1 MENLVKRKF
10 KEKSR
15 IPSKKYSM
23 MKIYHNP
30 RCRKSRETL
39 KLIEESGNDFQI
51 INYLENTP
59 SEDELKEIIS
69 KLNIPAEN
77 LLRKGESI
85 FKDNFKGKILSENE
99 WIQVMVKNPK
109 LIERPIIIKDEKAV
123 IGRPPQNVIKLL

>member
-1 MENLVKRKF
+1 M
-10 KEKSR
+10 
-15 IPSKKYSM
+15 I
-23 MKIYHNP
+23 KIYHNP
-30 RCRKSRETL
+30 RCRKSREVL

-109 LIERPIIIKDEKAV
+109 LIERPIVIKDDKAV
-123 IGRPPQNVIKLL
+123 LGRPPKNVNILI

>member
-1 MENLVKRKF
+1 
-10 KEKSR
+10 
-15 IPSKKYSM
+15 

-39 KLIEESGNDFQI
+39 QIIEASGNKVEI

-59 SEDELKEIIS
+59 SEDELQNIVN

-85 FKDNFKGKILSENE
+85 FKENFKGKKLSENE

-109 LIERPIIIKDEKAV
+109 LIERPIVVRGNKA
-123 IGRPPQNVIKLL
+123 ILGRPPQNVKELL

>member
-1 MENLVKRKF
+1 
-10 KEKSR
+10 
-15 IPSKKYSM
+15 

-85 FKDNFKGKILSENE
+85 FKDNFKEKILSENE

>member
-1 MENLVKRKF
+1 
-10 KEKSR
+10 
-15 IPSKKYSM
+15 

-39 KLIEESGNDFQI
+39 QIIEASGNKVEI

-59 SEDELKEIIS
+59 SEDELQEIVN

-85 FKDNFKGKILSENE
+85 FKENFKGKKLSENE

-109 LIERPIIIKDEKAV
+109 LIERPIVVKGDKA
-123 IGRPPQNVIKLL
+123 ILGRPPQNVKQLL

>member
-1 MENLVKRKF
+1 
-10 KEKSR
+10 
-15 IPSKKYSM
+15 

-39 KLIEESGNDFQI
+39 QIIEASGNKVEI

-59 SEDELKEIIS
+59 SEDELQDIVN

-85 FKDNFKGKILSENE
+85 FKENFKGKKLSENE

-109 LIERPIIIKDEKAV
+109 LIERPIVVHDNKA
-123 IGRPPQNVIKLL
+123 ILGRPPQNVKELL

>member
-1 MENLVKRKF
+1 M
-10 KEKSR
+10 
-15 IPSKKYSM
+15 I
-23 MKIYHNP
+23 KIYHNP
-30 RCRKSRETL
+30 RCRKSREVL

-85 FKDNFKGKILSENE
+85 FKDNYKGKILSENE

-109 LIERPIIIKDEKAV
+109 LIERPIVIKDDKAV
-123 IGRPPQNVIKLL
+123 LGRPPKNVNILI

>member
-1 MENLVKRKF
+1 M
-10 KEKSR
+10 
-15 IPSKKYSM
+15 I
-23 MKIYHNP
+23 KIYHNP
-30 RCRKSRETL
+30 RCRKSREAL

-109 LIERPIIIKDEKAV
+109 LIERPIVIKDDKAV
-123 IGRPPQNVIKLL
+123 LGRPPKNVNILI